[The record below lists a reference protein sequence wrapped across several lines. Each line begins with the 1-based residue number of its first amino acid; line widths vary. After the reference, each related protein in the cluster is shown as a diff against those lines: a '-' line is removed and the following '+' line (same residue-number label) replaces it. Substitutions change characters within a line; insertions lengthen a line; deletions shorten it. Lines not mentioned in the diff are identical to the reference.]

1 MKLVTTDQIIN
12 YLQSKDDLFFKLAD
26 CYGLIEIE
34 LYNDLFS
41 SIVFHIV
48 GQMLSLKAAHKI
60 YERFEK
66 LCNYSI
72 DPKTITALDS
82 EAIKNCGMSSKK
94 VKWIKE
100 FAQKCLN
107 NEIELGILEKLEDKK
122 AVEYLMKINGVGEWT
137 AEMIMMFSLG
147 RANIFSFKDIALK
160 NGIAKAKHL
169 KEVNNKKFEQL
180 KRKYSPYCSY
190 AALYFYKCN
199 DDVMYK

>member
-1 MKLVTTDQIIN
+1 MKLVTTDQIIK
-12 YLQSKDDLFFKLAD
+12 YLQSKDDLFFGLAD
-26 CYGLIEIE
+26 RYGYIEVD
-34 LYNDLFS
+34 LYSDLFS

-60 YERFEK
+60 YERFEN
-66 LCNYSI
+66 LCNHSI
-72 DPKTITALDS
+72 DPETIIALNS
-82 EAIKNCGMSSKK
+82 ELIKNCGMSSKK

-100 FAQKCLN
+100 FAQKCFD
-107 NEIELGILEKLEDKK
+107 NEIELDIIKNLEDKK
-122 AVEYLMKINGVGEWT
+122 ALEYLMKINGVGEWT

-169 KEVNNKKFEQL
+169 KEVSTKKFEQL